1 MTYLLKKLLLIE
13 QNYNVHNKKLL
24 AIVVF
29 LESWK
34 IYIKKLLKLII
45 LTNYKNFIHFII
57 IKQLNKKQM
66 R

>member
-29 LESWK
+29 LES
-34 IYIKKLLKLII
+34 
-45 LTNYKNFIHFII
+45 
-57 IKQLNKKQM
+57 
-66 R
+66 